1 MEENNRKLPN
11 TATED
16 LARIGEF
23 KINKNAFKFPAE
35 SEPGKVFLADYYSN
49 QYIPTMNSA
58 NSAQAVCESAT
69 PENYAPNNKVI
80 ISSRDRLTV
89 EVYNDTIFLTE
100 IDHNGKG
107 SHIQL
112 NFGQLDIIHRNAKR
126 LRIEQATEAL
136 RNIST
141 ETARHIERLDTLTS
155 PE

>member
-35 SEPGKVFLADYYSN
+35 SEPGKIFLADYN
-49 QYIPTMNSA
+49 LNPCIPM

-80 ISSRDRLTV
+80 ISSRDRLTI

-141 ETARHIERLDTLTS
+141 ETARHIERLNTLTN